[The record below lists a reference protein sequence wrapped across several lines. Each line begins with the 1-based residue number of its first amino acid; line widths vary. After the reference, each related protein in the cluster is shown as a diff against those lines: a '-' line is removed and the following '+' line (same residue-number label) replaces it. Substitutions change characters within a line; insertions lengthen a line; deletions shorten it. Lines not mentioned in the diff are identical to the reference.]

1 MPAVGSRRGLPDDL
15 INILLGENWSEAV
28 PFLQWYC
35 LIGMMA
41 PLQTSSAQAINASCL
56 SGIYLKIMSFKR
68 TIGLILLVTFTVLFE
83 SVFAI
88 VIAAFLVGVI
98 AVFIHM
104 WYNLKLFRYTFYEQ
118 SSDVIKNIIATIV
131 VLFSYLCVK
140 SFLPSNPYMEMLM
153 VGSGSMVV
161 YLFILFLL
169 KSSELKYVMGRVLK
183 NNEE

>member
-1 MPAVGSRRGLPDDL
+1 M
-15 INILLGENWSEAV
+15 
-28 PFLQWYC
+28 
-35 LIGMMA
+35 
-41 PLQTSSAQAINASCL
+41 
-56 SGIYLKIMSFKR
+56 
-68 TIGLILLVTFTVLFE
+68 IGLILLVTFTVLFE

-118 SSDVIKNIIATIV
+118 SSDVIKNVIATLV

-140 SFLPSNPYMEMLM
+140 SFLPSNPYMEILM

-169 KSSELKYVMGRVLK
+169 KSSELKYVMDRVFNK
-183 NNEE
+183 SK

>member
-1 MPAVGSRRGLPDDL
+1 MFPLIITNNVDGALQSVMLPVLSSKQDSKSELKAMLRKSIATSTMVLFGGLTTLALCADAL

-88 VIAAFLVGVI
+88 VIAAF
-98 AVFIHM
+98 FS
-104 WYNLKLFRYTFYEQ
+104 WCYCCFY
-118 SSDVIKNIIATIV
+118 SYV
-131 VLFSYLCVK
+131 VQFKTL
-140 SFLPSNPYMEMLM
+140 
-153 VGSGSMVV
+153 
-161 YLFILFLL
+161 
-169 KSSELKYVMGRVLK
+169 
-183 NNEE
+183 